1 MKTNKFLFLTIF
13 LVTKSAIS
21 FSQHPIIKHYTV
33 DDGLLSNHVY
43 SITQD
48 DKGFIW
54 LATNNGVSR
63 FDGKNFKNFSAV
75 NGLPDNDIVE
85 IQADKQGRVW
95 LSCNNGTPCYIKG
108 NKVFTPQNDSLLKK
122 IRATNS
128 SCRFTRIG
136 QKLILYYYGGDC
148 VEVDTS
154 VKIVHPS
161 LLRILA
167 GCSDKIISNI
177 SLPSGQHF
185 YLYDK
190 NYNKIDSF
198 VKAKGKNGSTISFVG
213 FVNETT
219 FAVFLEDKSC
229 TTFDVSRGRIIPKD
243 SYNLQFIYT
252 YIYRYNGL
260 LWAACDGIGIIPLKN
275 NCERDSTRPILFA
288 NKQVHRF
295 LKDIEGNYWGCSLGN
310 GLFMIPNK
318 SIELYDVSD
327 GLYQN
332 SVLKMGTHAQD
343 LFLGFNNFKIQGI
356 IHNKIINYPIKS
368 KPSIISPTR
377 GLIVN
382 KDYIVAGSN
391 EGLTVIHQK
400 TKKIQNLNLAPLK
413 SIHLFGEDTLLVG
426 TGSFC
431 FFIKL
436 PNTIL
441 DTLKCGKSM
450 AVYCNKKKEIFIG
463 NLKEILRY
471 RKNTQNKWVINTP
484 LKQLNIGKDLSIS
497 KILEL
502 DNKLIVGTE
511 QQGIL
516 AIEDTDYVF
525 INLGKGLQQINC
537 KSLIEDRHGNLW
549 VASFHGIHKISFHKS
564 IHDYTVVNYSKQN
577 GLPYEDINDI
587 QIINDT
593 IYAACS
599 KGVIRFPINKNDSA
613 AKQAPIIYITDIKTR
628 DSAYVSE
635 YALESYHLPAKT
647 ASLVFFFSGID
658 YKSLGHIQYRYRL
671 KGLNGDWQLT
681 SENSVKYESLPSGT
695 YTFEVA
701 AINSDG
707 ISSVAP
713 ATVRITID
721 AHWWERWPFIS
732 LITLLFFASVL
743 LVLRYFFNRRHL
755 KQLKEASF
763 KKQIAEI
770 ELKALKAQINP
781 HFIFNTLNSIQYFIG
796 NQKTEEAEL
805 YLSKLGSLLR
815 KTLDFSSKSEV
826 TVEDEI
832 KYLDNY
838 LHLEKLRFDEHFSY
852 SIQNNLS
859 PKLSEELKMP
869 PMVLQPH
876 IENALKHSFQGL
888 NNAKKVMDIQFNLVN
903 QQLVCTVQDNGI
915 GRKASLEKKKN
926 IPLSYISKG
935 IELSEAKLEMFEKLT
950 GRNVQTEIVDLYRNE
965 TPIGTKVIITI
976 NVYNV

>member
-1 MKTNKFLFLTIF
+1 MKANKLLLLIFFYITTSTIC
-13 LVTKSAIS
+13 L
-21 FSQHPIIKHYTV
+21 SQHPIIKHYTV

-43 SITQD
+43 SVTQD
-48 DKGFIW
+48 DNGFIW

-108 NKVFTPQNDSLLKK
+108 NKVFTPKNDSLLKK

-148 VEVDTS
+148 LEIGKDT
-154 VKIVHPS
+154 KIVHPS
-161 LLRILA
+161 LLRSFA
-167 GCSDKIISNI
+167 GCSDKIISYNYYNE
-177 SLPSGQHF
+177 QQKF
-185 YLYDK
+185 YLHNK
-190 NYNKIDSF
+190 NYTVIDSIIITRH
-198 VKAKGKNGSTISFVG
+198 KNESSISFVD
-213 FVNETT
+213 FLNENR
-219 FAVFLEDKSC
+219 FAVFSKDGSC
-229 TTFDVSRGRIIPKD
+229 LYFDIHHNKIIPKG
-243 SYNLQFIYT
+243 SKQLPFIYT
-252 YIYRYNGL
+252 YIYHYNGL
-260 LWAACDGIGIIPLKN
+260 LWAACDGIGIIPIKS
-275 NCERDSTRPILFA
+275 NCEQDPNRQILFA

-295 LKDIEGNYWGCSLGN
+295 LKDKEGNYWGCSLGN
-310 GLFMIPNK
+310 GFFMIPNK
-318 SIELYDVSD
+318 SMELYDVSD

-332 SVLKMGTHAQD
+332 SVLKMGSNAQN

-356 IHNKIINYPIKS
+356 VQNKIINYPIEK
-368 KPSIISPTR
+368 KTSIIIPTK
-377 GLIVN
+377 GLIAN

-391 EGLTVIHQK
+391 EGLTIIHQK
-400 TKKIQNLNLAPLK
+400 TNRVQSLKLAPLK

-431 FFIKL
+431 FIIKL

-441 DTLKCGKSM
+441 DTIKCRKSM
-450 AVYCNKKKEIFIG
+450 AVYRNKKKEILIG
-463 NLKEILRY
+463 NLKELLRFQ
-471 RKNTQNKWVINTP
+471 KSKQNKWIIDTP
-484 LKQLNIGKDLSIS
+484 LKQLNIGKDLCIS
-497 KILEL
+497 QILEL
-502 DNKLIVGTE
+502 GNKLILGTE
-511 QQGIL
+511 QQGIW
-516 AIEDTDYVF
+516 AIEDTNYEC
-525 INLGKGLQQINC
+525 INLGEGLQQINC
-537 KSLIEDRHGNLW
+537 KSLIEDQQGNVW
-549 VASFHGIHKISFHKS
+549 AASFHGIHKISFHKN

-577 GLPYEDINDI
+577 GLPYEDINDL

-599 KGVIRFPINKNDSA
+599 KGIIRFPINKDDGA
-613 AKQAPIIYITDIKTR
+613 AKKAPIIYITDIQTK

-635 YALESYHLPAKT
+635 YSLASYQLPANT
-647 ASLVFFFSGID
+647 TSLVFFFSGID
-658 YKSLGHIQYRYRL
+658 YKSLGNIQYRYRL
-671 KGLNGDWQLT
+671 KGLNDDWQLS
-681 SENSVKYESLPSGT
+681 SENTVKYESLPSGT
-695 YTFEVA
+695 YTFEVV

-707 ISSVAP
+707 IASKVP
-713 ATVRITID
+713 ALVTITID
-721 AHWWERWPFIS
+721 AHWWESGPFIF
-732 LITLLFFASVL
+732 LIILLFFASVL
-743 LVLRYFFNRRHL
+743 LLLRYLLNRKHR
-755 KQLKEASF
+755 KQLKEASL

-770 ELKALKAQINP
+770 ELKAIKAQINP

-796 NQKTEEAEL
+796 NQKTEEAES

-826 TVEDEI
+826 TVDDEI
-832 KYLDNY
+832 NY
-838 LHLEKLRFDEHFSY
+838 LSNYLQLEKLRFDEHFSY
-852 SIQNNLS
+852 SIQNHLPPHLS
-859 PKLSEELKMP
+859 QQLKMP

-888 NNAKKVMDIQFNLVN
+888 NNAKKVMDIAFNLVN

-926 IPLSYISKG
+926 IQLSYISKG

-976 NVYNV
+976 NVYNA